1 MCKCKVCLLYE
12 MTVAMFTILGFF
24 CLQFNGEPCPHSQ
37 ELKDSWDPMEK
48 SRIKEFEAYVKHK
61 VEKEK
66 LELYKIVKEK
76 VVGNTV
82 LIGEG
87 AHRQVKARWLFC
99 LERMLLLAI
108 AIAGDWLLCRRSA
121 RVK

>member
-1 MCKCKVCLLYE
+1 MCKSKVCLLYE
-12 MTVAMFTILGFF
+12 MTVEMFTVLGFF
-24 CLQFNGEPCPHSQ
+24 CLQFDGEPCLHSQ
-37 ELKDSWDPMEK
+37 ELKDSWDPVEK
-48 SRIKEFEAYVKHK
+48 LRIKEIEDYVKHK

-66 LELYKIVKEK
+66 SELYKMVKEK

-108 AIAGDWLLCRRSA
+108 AED
-121 RVK
+121 